1 VLTNV
6 NKYEVVECLLYCNED
21 LHCCNCDGTWL
32 TYVQGAGDAFIGSLA
47 FYLAT
52 QPDLP
57 LRDVIQ
63 RANEIA
69 TRSVLASGTQKSFP
83 WRTQLPSELFS
94 PDKYV

>member
-1 VLTNV
+1 M
-6 NKYEVVECLLYCNED
+6 LY
-21 LHCCNCDGTWL
+21 LHCCNGDGMWL
-32 TYVQGAGDAFIGSLA
+32 INCIQGAGDAFIGALA
-47 FYLAT
+47 FYLST

-83 WRTQLPSELFS
+83 WHTQLPKELFS
-94 PDKYV
+94 PVKYN